1 MPAGL
6 TQVSRC
12 RPHVRSRIDTG
23 FYSEIPMHRGLV
35 ERMELAGDYSVELS
49 LSGDVFDG
57 FAVCEGRLVT
67 AWLRLQS
74 EAVPVAVLD
83 AVLLSSGDGK
93 RYSLADACDLVSE
106 ALQKAVQ
113 ELVWTCRN
121 DFSAVLEA
129 GSVLFIR
136 RLEVRDEFRS
146 SQLSQNIVDAACVWL
161 TSKCRL
167 ALLTLKPFPLQY
179 ENIEPVLGS
188 RHYEAYCRG
197 LREDLEK
204 LSLYYSYHFGC
215 LAASLESTLLIK
227 PLNGHRCALSRAGWS
242 FIAAE

>member
-136 RLEVRDEFRS
+136 DAPINLSCSRGKLQFSRHLQRHWTKSDRKIMYGELFR
-146 SQLSQNIVDAACVWL
+146 
-161 TSKCRL
+161 
-167 ALLTLKPFPLQY
+167 
-179 ENIEPVLGS
+179 PVL
-188 RHYEAYCRG
+188 RVK
-197 LREDLEK
+197 REPHP
-204 LSLYYSYHFGC
+204 Y
-215 LAASLESTLLIK
+215 
-227 PLNGHRCALSRAGWS
+227 P
-242 FIAAE
+242 